1 MSTSHTPPTDVRS
14 PPSEESVRRGHEVR
28 DVNPRVILWLG
39 AGVLIMAAVVHVVL
53 WLALGGMRWSAE
65 QSDPPRS
72 PLAAEAAEPPPPHLQ
87 DKPQQEYT
95 EYRREQDERLASYGW
110 IDREQGIVRIPISR
124 AIDLIVEQGV
134 PKPQMEA
141 EEKEEKDEP

>member
-1 MSTSHTPPTDVRS
+1 MRS

-53 WLALGGMRWSAE
+53 WLALGGMQWFAE
-65 QSDPPRS
+65 QGDPPRS

-87 DKPQQEYT
+87 DKPRQEYLD
-95 EYRREQDERLASYGW
+95 YRREQEEQLNSYGW
-110 IDREQGIVRIPISR
+110 VDREQRVVHIPIAR
-124 AIDLIVEQGV
+124 AMDLIVEQGL
-134 PKPQMEA
+134 PKPTA
-141 EEKEEKDEP
+141 ELDKPEREDQ